1 MELLYVTVI
10 GAFIGLA
17 LRYIVPG
24 RDAYGLFLL
33 PGVGAAATA
42 VIWVSLVWAGLKFDG
57 GWIWVAALVGGGVV
71 SLVAILLVVRTRKLS
86 DGRRLHTLSGGRA

>member
-17 LRYIVPG
+17 LRYIMPG
-24 RDAYGLFLL
+24 RDSYGLFLL

-42 VIWVSLVWAGLKFDG
+42 AIWVGLVWAGLKFDG
-57 GWIWVAALVGGGVV
+57 GWIWVAALVGAGLV
-71 SLVAILLVVRTRKLS
+71 SIVAILLIVRTRRIG
-86 DGRRLHTLSGGRA
+86 DERRLHTLSGGRA

>member
-1 MELLYVTVI
+1 VELLYVTVI
-10 GAFIGLA
+10 GAFIGLT

-71 SLVAILLVVRTRKLS
+71 SLVAILLVVRTRKVS

>member
-1 MELLYVTVI
+1 VELLYVTVI
-10 GAFIGLA
+10 GAFVGLA

-42 VIWVSLVWAGLKFDG
+42 AIWAALVWAGLKFDG
-57 GWIWVAALVGGGVV
+57 GWIWVIALVGGGVV
-71 SLVAILLVVRTRKLS
+71 TIVATLLMVRTRKLS
-86 DGRRLHTLSGGRA
+86 DEHRLHTLSGGRA